1 MLGIDRTIFFIK
13 QVYVVIQRMV
23 IDRSVGFETVAGPVG
38 IVQVGGQIAQKSM
51 VELLFFLGLIS
62 ANLAV
67 INFLPLPIFDGGV
80 MVFLLIEKIKGGPVP
95 IKIQVV
101 TQMVGLA
108 LIITIFV
115 YVLLQDLQRAFG

>member
-1 MLGIDRTIFFIK
+1 
-13 QVYVVIQRMV
+13 
-23 IDRSVGFETVAGPVG
+23 
-38 IVQVGGQIAQKSM
+38 
-51 VELLFFLGLIS
+51 
-62 ANLAV
+62 V

-108 LIITIFV
+108 LIIVIFV
-115 YVLLQDLQRAFG
+115 YVLFQDLQRAFG